1 MRFTLLTSILLI
13 SSAHIM
19 LAFPAKGQSMAT
31 ERVAVGLRNENVE
44 EAIKKMEEQSRLRF
58 YYRIADVKDIA
69 NLNLPK
75 ESRTIEQILNLILQN
90 TALSF
95 RQIDKS
101 ILIEKLPQSSYQ
113 IIGVVKDSLKNELVQ
128 YATIS
133 LQDSLGKVLKS
144 TFTDVNG
151 AFRFDSLANRHY
163 KITVSSMGYK
173 NKQIEIAANLKSDL
187 QNLGILY
194 LYEANVTLNQVNV
207 VGTGPILKQEIDRLT
222 YDVQADP
229 ESKIR
234 NVLDMMRKIPLL
246 SVDAEDEIKLKGNS
260 NYRIFINGKPSGMM
274 AKSPKDVLRSMA
286 ASSIQKIEVIT
297 TPPAKYEGEGL
308 AGIINIVTSKNI
320 DDGYSGNVNSS
331 YKFPVGG
338 ISNSGS
344 FILKKGKLGASL
356 VGGITNYNS
365 PNSDRFSERTTTG
378 ENPSFLSQDRVN
390 NFDSQYRYLTSLLS
404 FEIDSLNLFS
414 GEVSINNGSYISHND
429 QNSRLFD
436 KNNSLVQSY
445 SVENLLINPWTGL
458 DVGLN
463 YQLGFKK
470 KKDKLLTL
478 SYKLSNTSDD
488 TDYRLSLGDR
498 FNYSAS
504 DFLQINNSKAFEQT
518 VQLDYVNTYGNLKIE
533 SGIKGI
539 LRENESDYQYSSYDV
554 LSSTYQ
560 LQADKSNI
568 FSNDQNIYGIYN
580 SYLYSKDNL
589 SIQAGARLERTTL
602 NSIFSRG
609 GTKVTDEYYN
619 LIPAISSTL
628 KFDKSNQALNIGYT
642 RRIQRPNI
650 WNLNPF
656 VDRSNPSI
664 EVAGNPNLRPV
675 KSNNLIVNYTNFKKF
690 NLNIGIGYSFA
701 NNTIQQVYTY
711 NEATGITRTTYD
723 NIGKERQLSLD
734 FNISYPITS
743 KFIFSAGGNL
753 SHLWLEGVVDN
764 ILIRNKGLKGVAFG
778 RTAYNINQGMH
789 LNADVNYQ
797 SANITLQGR
806 FRPNVYSSFSID
818 KALFSSNFFIAASI
832 SNPFGKFRDFSSV
845 TKGND
850 FTQTNTSVNYF
861 RGITFSLNYK
871 FGKSDNSIKKNV
883 RSINNDDSTGG
894 KP

>member
-1 MRFTLLTSILLI
+1 MF
-13 SSAHIM
+13 
-19 LAFPAKGQSMAT
+19 AFPVKGQSMAT
-31 ERVAVGLRNENVE
+31 EKVTVGLKNENIE
-44 EAIKKMEEQSRLRF
+44 DAIRKIEGHSRLRF
-58 YYRIADVKDIA
+58 YYRLSDVKSIG
-69 NLNLPK
+69 NLNVRK
-75 ESRTIEQILNLILQN
+75 ESRTIEQLLNLILQN
-90 TALSF
+90 TVLSF
-95 RQIDKS
+95 RQIDKN
-101 ILIEKLPQSSYQ
+101 ILIERLPQNPYQ
-113 IIGVVKDSLKNELVQ
+113 IVGVVKDSLKNELVQ
-128 YATIS
+128 YATIT
-133 LQDSLGKVLKS
+133 LQDSLGKGLKS
-144 TFTDVNG
+144 NFTDING
-151 AFRFDSLANRHY
+151 KFQFDSLANRHY
-163 KITVSSMGYK
+163 KISIASIGYENRQVDVLTNPK
-173 NKQIEIAANLKSDL
+173 L
-187 QNLGILY
+187 QLRNLGILLVY
-194 LYEANVTLNQVNV
+194 AANVSLKQVNV
-207 VGTGPILKQEIDRLT
+207 VGTRPILKQEIDRLT

-234 NVLDMMRKIPLL
+234 NVLDVMRKIPLI
-246 SVDAEDEIKLKGNS
+246 SVDAEDEIRLKGS
-260 NYRIFINGKPSGMM
+260 PNYRIFINGNPSSMM
-274 AKSPKDVLRSMA
+274 AKSPKDVLRSMS
-286 ASSIQKIEVIT
+286 ASNIQKIEVIT

-308 AGIINIVTSKNI
+308 AGIINIITNKNI
-320 DDGYSGNVNSS
+320 ENGYSGNINSS
-331 YKFPVGG
+331 YRLPVGG

-344 FILKKGKLGASL
+344 LIVQKGKFGASL

-365 PNSDRFSERTTTG
+365 PNSDRFSDRTTTG
-378 ENPSFLSQDRVN
+378 VNPTFLSQDRVN

-414 GEVSINNGSYISHND
+414 GEISINNGSYKSHND

-436 KNNSLVQSY
+436 QSNSIVQSY

-463 YQLGFKK
+463 YQLVFKK

-478 SYKLSNTSDD
+478 SYKLSNTTDN
-488 TDYRLSLGDR
+488 TDYSLTLDNQ
-498 FNYSAS
+498 FNYPAS

-518 VQLDYVNTYGNLKIE
+518 IQLDYVNVFGNLKIE

-539 LRENESDYQYSSYDV
+539 FRENESDYQYSSYDE
-554 LSSTYQ
+554 SSSSYQ

-580 SYLYSKDNL
+580 SYLYSKGHL
-589 SIQAGARLERTTL
+589 SIQAGGRLEHTTL
-602 NSIFSRG
+602 RSIFSRG
-609 GTKVTDEYYN
+609 NAEVKDEYYN

-628 KFDKSNQALNIGYT
+628 KFDENNQALNIGYT

-675 KSNNLIVNYTNFKKF
+675 KSNNLLMNYSNFKKLS
-690 NLNIGIGYSFA
+690 LNIGVGYSFA

-711 NEATGITRTTYD
+711 DDATGITRTTYD
-723 NIGKERQLSLD
+723 NIGKERQLGLD
-734 FNISYPITS
+734 FNVSYPITA
-743 KFIFSAGGNL
+743 KFIFSTGGNL
-753 SHLWLEGVVDN
+753 SHLWLEGLVDN
-764 ILIRNKGLKGVAFG
+764 ILIKNKGLKGIAFG
-778 RTAYNINQGMH
+778 KIAYNINQGMH

-818 KALFSSNFFIAASI
+818 KALFKSKLFAAASI

-845 TKGND
+845 TQGND

-861 RGITFSLNYK
+861 RAVTFSLNYK